1 LHNAQKTFFIA
12 CNQHRKYRLAGKTP
26 SPTPSSFLC
35 KKRKSSKQLN
45 SYQLFNQC
53 RQLKVFLVPSAAFG
67 GGRNNVEEILWR
79 SRGEAP

>member
-1 LHNAQKTFFIA
+1 MHKKHFLS
-12 CNQHRKYRLAGKTP
+12 LAINTENTGLRGETP